1 MRKLIIFEIYSL
13 DKLLNKNQLC
23 QKAETD
29 SHISDQVEMDIKCQ
43 KYDFLSVLV
52 SFVTDDFYLVLNC
65 YVIMLHFIS

>member
-29 SHISDQVEMDIKCQ
+29 SHISDQVEMDIKRT
-43 KYDFLSVLV
+43 YGH
-52 SFVTDDFYLVLNC
+52 NGH

>member
-29 SHISDQVEMDIKCQ
+29 SHISDQVEMDIKSQ
-43 KYDFLSVLV
+43 KYDSFV
-52 SFVTDDFYLVLNC
+52 SF
-65 YVIMLHFIS
+65 S